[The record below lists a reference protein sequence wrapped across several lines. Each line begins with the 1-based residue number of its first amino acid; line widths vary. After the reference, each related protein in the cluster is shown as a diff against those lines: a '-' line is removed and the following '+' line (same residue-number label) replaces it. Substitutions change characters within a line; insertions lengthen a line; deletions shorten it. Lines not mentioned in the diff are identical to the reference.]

1 MTGPLYGL
9 GRFCTRHRLL
19 VLAAWLV
26 VVVGVVFAAKA
37 VGENTSDNL
46 TLPGTDSQRATDVL
60 NDRFPEQANGS
71 VPIVLEAPSGKTLDA
86 GSEKTGVENVEKVLK
101 NDPAVSDV
109 VSPLSSSGSAQ
120 LSSDKRIGYLATTL
134 RDGPSDLD
142 NDTSQRIYDEAH
154 KQAKASDLKMAAGGY
169 LGQDLSK
176 PGEGRSEAIGLGMAV
191 IVLLLTFGTFV
202 AMGLPIITAIIG
214 LATGLSLITLLS
226 QVVDVPTVGPTLA
239 TMIGLGVGIDYAL
252 FIVTRHRTH
261 LAAGTE
267 ARESIA
273 RATATSGGAVVFAG
287 TTVIIALCSLAVA
300 RIPLVSALG
309 YSSAVAVAVAV
320 VAAITLLPAVLA
332 VLGMR
337 INSLKLPLPSRWHD
351 GKPHGWAKWAGFV
364 ARRPWPALL
373 LSLAVLALLAAPVLG
388 MHLGQNDVGALPKDT
403 TARQAYDLLAEG
415 FGPGQNGPLAVVV
428 SFSAKATNDQSS
440 LDDLE
445 KQQKDSQQQQQDDA
459 DKQVQQ
465 LEAQGVPPDQAQQQ
479 VQQQQD
485 QQANSSQAQQQQQ
498 SYDEQKKFL
507 SSTASDPRLVTLEND
522 MKKVDDVKSV
532 SNAAVNDAGTAAVIS
547 VVPKSAPIDSA
558 TETLVSTLRDTTIP
572 KAEKG
577 QGYTAYVGGTTAG
590 YIDLA
595 DQIGARLPL
604 VIIVVVGLSF
614 LVLLVAFR
622 SVAIPITA
630 GVMNLISVGASF
642 GVVTFIFED
651 GHGTSLIGLEGSV
664 PIVSFVPLMM
674 FAILFGLS
682 MDYEVFLMT
691 QIREHWQET
700 GDNRESVV
708 RGLATTGRVITSAAL
723 IMVSVFCAF
732 ILSGDPT
739 VKQFGVGMAVAVAID
754 ATLVRCV
761 LVPAV
766 MVLFGKANW
775 WMPHWLDRVL
785 PNFSIEGDEW
795 FRERDAA
802 AAAQTGEAQEAA
814 ERGEPERVG

>member
-1 MTGPLYGL
+1 MTGPLYRL
-9 GRFCTRHRLL
+9 GRLCTRHRLL

-26 VVVGVVFAAKA
+26 VVVGVLYAAKA
-37 VGENTSDNL
+37 AGENTSDNL

-86 GSEKTGVENVEKVLK
+86 GSQKTAVENVEKALK
-101 NDPAVSDV
+101 DDSAVSDV
-109 VSPLSSSGSAQ
+109 VSPLSSSGGAQ

-134 RDGPSDLD
+134 KDSPSDLD
-142 NDTSQRIYDEAH
+142 EDTSQRIYDEAR
-154 KQAKASDLKMAAGGY
+154 KQAKTGDLKMAAGGY

-202 AMGLPIITAIIG
+202 AMGLPIVTAIVG
-214 LATGLSLITLLS
+214 LATGLSIITLVS
-226 QVVDVPTVGPTLA
+226 HVVDVPTVGPTLA

-261 LAAGTE
+261 LKAGME
-267 ARESIA
+267 VRESIA

-320 VAAITLLPAVLA
+320 VTAVTLLPALLA
-332 VLGMR
+332 LIGMR
-337 INSLKLPLPSRWHD
+337 IESLKLPLPGTWHD
-351 GKPHGWAKWAGFV
+351 GKPHGWARWAGFV
-364 ARRPWPALL
+364 AHRPWPALL
-373 LSLAVLALLAAPVLG
+373 LSFAVLALLAAPILN

-403 TARQAYDLLAEG
+403 TARQAYDLLAKG

-428 SFSAKATNDQSS
+428 SFSTKATNDQDS

-445 KQQKDSQQQQQDDA
+445 KQQKDSEQQQQDDA
-459 DKQVQQ
+459 DQQVQQ

-479 VQQQQD
+479 VQEQQD
-485 QQANSSQAQQQQQ
+485 QQANSSQSQQQQQ
-498 SYDEQKKFL
+498 SYDEQKSFL
-507 SSTASDPRLVTLEND
+507 SSTASDPRLVDLEND
-522 MKKVDDVKSV
+522 MKKDDDVKSV

-547 VVPKSAPIDSA
+547 VVPKSAPTDSA

-595 DQIGARLPL
+595 DQIGERLPL

-622 SVAIPITA
+622 SILIPITA
-630 GVMNLISVGASF
+630 GVMNLISVGAAF

-651 GHGTSLIGLEGSV
+651 GHGTSLIGLDGSV

-691 QIREHWQET
+691 QIREHWQESH
-700 GDNRESVV
+700 DNRESVV
-708 RGLATTGRVITSAAL
+708 QGLANTGRVITSAAL

-766 MVLFGKANW
+766 MVLLGKANW
-775 WMPHWLDRVL
+775 WMPRWLDRVL
-785 PNFSIEGDEW
+785 PNFSIEGDQW

-802 AAAQTGEAQEAA
+802 AAKKGAAHEAV
-814 ERGEPERVG
+814 ERGERETVG